1 MRKKQILAT
10 ATGGLIL
17 TNVVAF
23 VIGLAI
29 IYTNPENI
37 KYIAIQPDAI
47 LHGKYFWTFLTSMF
61 MHSPISISHL
71 LFNMITLLFIG
82 SFVERLIGK
91 KRFLWLYFIGGLL
104 ASLTF
109 VLLSGFFG
117 TTPLGAKIFSDPMTM
132 AVGASGA
139 IFALG
144 GLLAVLTP
152 KMKVLVMFII
162 PMPMWMAMIGL
173 VFVLWAVSL
182 GLPLGVG
189 NTAHFGGLMVGVIYG
204 AFLRT
209 KYPHKTR
216 MISRY
221 FE

>member
-1 MRKKQILAT
+1 MTQDF
-10 ATGGLIL
+10 G
-17 TNVVAF
+17 
-23 VIGLAI
+23 
-29 IYTNPENI
+29 
-37 KYIAIQPDAI
+37 D
-47 LHGKYFWTFLTSMF
+47 
-61 MHSPISISHL
+61 HL
-71 LFNMITLLFIG
+71 LFNMITLMFIG
-82 SFVERLIGK
+82 SFVERLVGK
-91 KRFLWLYFIGGLL
+91 KRFLSLYFLGGLI

-109 VLLSGFFG
+109 VILAYFFG
-117 TTPLGAKIFSDPMTM
+117 TTDVGIKLFSSPETF

-173 VFVLWAVSL
+173 VFVIWAISL

-189 NTAHFGGLMVGVIYG
+189 NTAHFGGLMSGIVYG
-204 AFLRT
+204 FYLRR
-209 KYPHKTR
+209 KYPRKTR